1 MSTSNVKSNFGD
13 LFLEANLEAIDEVLS
28 KCTQPYIP
36 TKEFE
41 QKIQK
46 MIYGERPKVVTK
58 KLPLRKKIA
67 VALIASL
74 ILALV
79 GCVWANH
86 KEIGAFFQEFFET
99 HFNLTVNVEETGQY
113 PSTLEKV
120 YHPSYI
126 PEGYEQTEYDADI
139 MQVYACWELSD
150 TERIIFKQN
159 VIKHDNIFF
168 DNEGTYTEVFTVGD
182 YQVFYVK
189 DNVQSSYMWHDGEYL
204 FELIAICDLSQE
216 EAIRIIDSITEKIE

>member
-1 MSTSNVKSNFGD
+1 MSTSNVKSNFGN

-41 QKIQK
+41 QKIKK
-46 MIYGERPKVVTK
+46 MINGERPKVVTK

-99 HFNLTVNVEETGQY
+99 HFNLTVNVDETGQY

-168 DNEGTYTEVFTVGD
+168 DNEGTYTEAFTVGD
-182 YQVFYVK
+182 NQVF
-189 DNVQSSYMWHDGEYL
+189 
-204 FELIAICDLSQE
+204 
-216 EAIRIIDSITEKIE
+216 

>member
-1 MSTSNVKSNFGD
+1 MSTSNVKSNFGE

-28 KCTQPYIP
+28 KCTQPFIP
-36 TKEFE
+36 SKEFE

-46 MIYGERPKVVTK
+46 IIYGERPKVVTK

-79 GCVWANH
+79 GCVWAKH

-99 HFNLTVNVEETGQY
+99 HFNLTVNVDETGQY
-113 PSTLEKV
+113 SSTLEKV

-159 VIKHDNIFF
+159 IIKHDNIFF

-182 YQVFYVK
+182 YQVLYVK
-189 DNVQSSYMWHDGEYL
+189 DNVQSSYTWHDGEYL
-204 FELIAICDLSQE
+204 FELIALCDLSQE

>member
-1 MSTSNVKSNFGD
+1 MSTSNVKSNFGE

-28 KCTQPYIP
+28 KCTQPYNP
-36 TKEFE
+36 SKEFE
-41 QKIQK
+41 QRIEK
-46 MIYGERPKVVTK
+46 MIYGERPKVLSK

-79 GCVWANH
+79 GCVWAKH

-99 HFNLTVNVEETGQY
+99 HFNLTVNVDETGQY

-150 TERIIFKQN
+150 TQRIIFKQN
-159 VIKHDNIFF
+159 IIKHDRILY
-168 DNEGTYTEVFTVGD
+168 DNEGSYTEIITVGN
-182 YQVFYVK
+182 YQVFCFKGSNHTTYT
-189 DNVQSSYMWHDGEYL
+189 WHNGEYL
-204 FELIAICDLSQE
+204 FTIKIRGDLSQSDVTK
-216 EAIRIIDSITEKIE
+216 IIDSITEK

>member
-28 KCTQPYIP
+28 KCTQPYVP
-36 TKEFE
+36 SKEFE

-99 HFNLTVNVEETGQY
+99 HFNLTVNVDETGQY

-159 VIKHDNIFF
+159 VVNDEDIFYDYEDISTEIISGNNYQIFHFKDN
-168 DNEGTYTEVFTVGD
+168 DYATYTW
-182 YQVFYVK
+182 Y
-189 DNVQSSYMWHDGEYL
+189 NGEYL
-204 FELIAICDLSQE
+204 FTLKIRGELSRT
-216 EAIRIIDSITEKIE
+216 EALKIVDNIIEKIE

>member
-28 KCTQPYIP
+28 KCTQPYVP

-58 KLPLRKKIA
+58 KLPLRKKRA

-99 HFNLTVNVEETGQY
+99 HFNLTVNVDETGQY

-120 YHPSYI
+120 YHPAYI

-159 VIKHDNIFF
+159 VVNDEKALFDLEHSNAKTIVISGYQIFCF
-168 DNEGTYTEVFTVGD
+168 DGNNHITYTWC
-182 YQVFYVK
+182 
-189 DNVQSSYMWHDGEYL
+189 NGEYL
-204 FELIAICDLSQE
+204 FTIKVLGEISPSEINL
-216 EAIRIIDSITEKIE
+216 IIDAISEINT